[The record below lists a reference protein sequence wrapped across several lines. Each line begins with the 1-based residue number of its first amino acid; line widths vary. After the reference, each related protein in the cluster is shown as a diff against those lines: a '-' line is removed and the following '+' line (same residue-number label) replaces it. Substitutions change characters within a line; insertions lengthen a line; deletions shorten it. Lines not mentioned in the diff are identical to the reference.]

1 MGKKEEVSLWECSTE
16 KADDLS
22 RRSRWAVVKCNQD
35 VAMSTGCWRIKPSEL
50 ERTLKSVR
58 SVGLHVRS
66 VELAADG
73 AIKITVSD
81 SETGEPTPE
90 TSEQLRKLL

>member
-1 MGKKEEVSLWECSTE
+1 
-16 KADDLS
+16 
-22 RRSRWAVVKCNQD
+22 
-35 VAMSTGCWRIKPSEL
+35 MSTGCWRIKPSEF

-73 AIKITVSD
+73 AIKITVTE
-81 SETGEPTPE
+81 SETAESPPKHP
-90 TSEQLRKLL
+90 SN

>member
-1 MGKKEEVSLWECSTE
+1 
-16 KADDLS
+16 
-22 RRSRWAVVKCNQD
+22 
-35 VAMSTGCWRIKPSEL
+35 MSTGCWRIKPSEL

-58 SVGLHVRS
+58 SVGLHIRS

-73 AIKITVSD
+73 AVKITVSN
-81 SETGEPTPE
+81 SETDELAPE

>member
-1 MGKKEEVSLWECSTE
+1 
-16 KADDLS
+16 
-22 RRSRWAVVKCNQD
+22 
-35 VAMSTGCWRIKPSEL
+35 MSTGCWRIKPSEL

-58 SVGLHVRS
+58 SVGLHIRS

-81 SETGEPTPE
+81 SEGGESTLETP
-90 TSEQLRKLL
+90 EQLRKLL